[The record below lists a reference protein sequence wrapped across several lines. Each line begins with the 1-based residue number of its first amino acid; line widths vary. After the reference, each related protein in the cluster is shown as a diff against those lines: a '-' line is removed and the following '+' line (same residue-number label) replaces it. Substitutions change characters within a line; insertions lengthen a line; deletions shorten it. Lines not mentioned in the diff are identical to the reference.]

1 MFMCELRIRLTEEG
15 GSVGIVK
22 GAVRPGI
29 GRASD
34 FSGTSTS
41 AMIVIVKADS
51 NVFGAPIEG
60 GSSAIVGTACGVCT
74 CLNSKLGMCTRF
86 VLSKPPDFLL

>member
-34 FSGTSTS
+34 FSGISALCTS

-60 GSSAIVGTACGVCT
+60 GSSAIVGTACGVH
-74 CLNSKLGMCTRF
+74 
-86 VLSKPPDFLL
+86 LSQFEAWNVHPVRAFQAT

>member
-1 MFMCELRIRLTEEG
+1 MFMCKLRIRLTEEGG

-34 FSGTSTS
+34 FSGIGALCTS
-41 AMIVIVKADS
+41 AMIVIVKQTAMFS
-51 NVFGAPIEG
+51 GAREKVVAPQ
-60 GSSAIVGTACGVCT
+60 
-74 CLNSKLGMCTRF
+74 L
-86 VLSKPPDFLL
+86 